1 MHEVGED
8 THSVSCQGAR
18 PYHDDEYGHDDED
31 GGDDEGDDDDEN
43 IEEEDFYYVDSI
55 SVQGPDL
62 YSLS

>member
-1 MHEVGED
+1 MHEVSED

-18 PYHDDEYGHDDED
+18 PYHDDE
-31 GGDDEGDDDDEN
+31 GDDDYGDD
-43 IEEEDFYYVDSI
+43 IEDEDFDDVDSI